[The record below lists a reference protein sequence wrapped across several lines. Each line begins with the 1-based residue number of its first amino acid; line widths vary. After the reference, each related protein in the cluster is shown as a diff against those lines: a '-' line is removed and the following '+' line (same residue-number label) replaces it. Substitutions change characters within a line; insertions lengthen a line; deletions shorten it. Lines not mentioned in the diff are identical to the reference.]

1 MKNQNDSVVS
11 LREILETDEFKKASA
26 KSKLSLALGRDDEGR
41 PVIADLT
48 KMPHLLVGGR
58 SDITVCLQ
66 SMIISLLQNA
76 TPDELKL
83 VLIDPLQ
90 ELYEYKDIAYLQV
103 PIIDKHLKAVG
114 ALDWAVDEME
124 RRYKLFAKQ
133 GARDIDSF
141 NKQFKSGDALEKMHR
156 IVIFI
161 NDFQELMVCYPKET
175 EDFVCKLAQLARAA
189 GIHLVIATKIP
200 SGDVITRLIRA
211 NFPSRIAF
219 RVLDYQES
227 TVILDRSGAEKLLWN
242 GDMLFA
248 PVGSGSPTRVQSC
261 FINGAE
267 VHKIV
272 EQIKAQSKAN
282 YSSIIMREIEA
293 KAAAIDIMHK
303 SIEEAQDGTPDP
315 LIDQAIVL
323 RVLAAL
329 KKMDERQQTQADD
342 KNE

>member
-1 MKNQNDSVVS
+1 MKNHNNSVVS
-11 LREILETDEFKKASA
+11 LSEILETDEFKKASA
-26 KSKLSLALGRDDEGR
+26 ESKLSLALGRDDEGR
-41 PVIADLT
+41 PVIANLG

-58 SDITVCLQ
+58 TDITVCLH

-83 VLIDPLQ
+83 VLIDPLP
-90 ELYEYKDIAYLQV
+90 ELSEYKDIAYLQV
-103 PIIDKHLKAVG
+103 PIIDKSLKAVG
-114 ALDWAVDEME
+114 ALDWAVDEMK

-133 GARDIDSF
+133 GVCDIDSF

-161 NDFQELMVCYPKET
+161 NDFQDLMACYPKET
-175 EDFVCKLAQLARAA
+175 EDFVCKLAQMARAA
-189 GIHLVIATKIP
+189 GIHLVIATKKP
-200 SGDVITRLIRA
+200 SDDVITRLIRA

-219 RVLDYQES
+219 RVLDYRES
-227 TVILDRSGAEKLLWN
+227 TVILDTGGAEKLLGN

-267 VHKIV
+267 VHKTV
-272 EQIKAQSKAN
+272 KQIKAQSKAN

-329 KKMDERQQTQADD
+329 KKMDERQQMQADD